1 MENYP
6 LISFFGVI
14 LKILLPSIYYPFI
27 GGVSIHVENL
37 IKNLNKL
44 DDFEFHILNY
54 NFDESVENSFEN
66 VTIHKVPY
74 FSKLRGPSYILNGY
88 KLGKKIIKNE
98 KIDLIHSHYAAP
110 QGFLGAILG
119 KKCNIPTVLTLH
131 GSDVL
136 NLSKS
141 SLGKYF
147 FNYAVHNSEKI
158 ICVSEF
164 LKHNLKTNFNIDS
177 NVIYNGFDEE
187 LFNPSDNDKNYG
199 LFVGSLVEQKGI
211 FYFLESIKNID
222 FNFKIIGG
230 GPLYN
235 KILDFIKLNDIK
247 NVELL
252 GPKTQNEVSEYLKN
266 CSFLVLPSISEGLG
280 MTIIEAF
287 ACKKAVIGTNVG
299 GIPELIKDGINGYIV
314 NPKNTKAL
322 EDKINMLVNDKKLRK
337 SLGEKSLDTSKNFS
351 WGLSSKKTYE
361 IYNSLLNR

>member
-1 MENYP
+1 M
-6 LISFFGVI
+6 
-14 LKILLPSIYYPFI
+14 KILLPSIYYPFI
-27 GGVSIHVENL
+27 GGISIHVENL
-37 IKNLNKL
+37 IKNLNKI
-44 DDFEFHILNY
+44 DSFEFHILNY
-54 NFDESVENSFEN
+54 NFDVTIENSFEN
-66 VTIHKVPY
+66 VTVHKIPY

-110 QGFLGAILG
+110 QGFLGAVLG

-136 NLSKS
+136 NLSKNTF
-141 SLGKYF
+141 GKYF
-147 FNYAVHNSEKI
+147 FEYALNNSEKI

-164 LKHNLKTNFNIDS
+164 LKTNLKTNFNIDS

-187 LFNPSDNDKNYG
+187 LFNPSNNDCDYG

-222 FNFKIIGG
+222 FTFKIIGN

-235 KILDFIKLNDIK
+235 KILDFIKLNEIK

-252 GPKTQNEVSEYLKN
+252 GPKTQAEVSEYLKN
-266 CSFLVLPSISEGLG
+266 CSFLILPSVSEGLG
-280 MTIIEAF
+280 MSIIEAM
-287 ACKKAVIGTNVG
+287 ACKKAVIGTDVG

-314 NPKNTKAL
+314 YPKDTKVL
-322 EDKINMLVNDKKLRK
+322 EDRINMLVYNKNLRK
-337 SLGEKSLDTSKNFS
+337 SLGEEGLNYSKNFS
-351 WGLSSKKTYE
+351 WRYSAKKTYE
-361 IYNSLLNR
+361 IYNSLLTE

>member
-54 NFDESVENSFEN
+54 DFDCTIENSFDN
-66 VTIHKVPY
+66 VTVHKVPY

-88 KLGKKIIKNE
+88 KIGKKIIKNE

-136 NLSKS
+136 NLSKNTF
-141 SLGKYF
+141 GKYF
-147 FNYAVHNSEKI
+147 FNYAVYNSEKI

-164 LKHNLKTNFNIDS
+164 LKNNLKTNFNIDS

-187 LFNPSDNDKNYG
+187 LFNPLDNDKNYG

-222 FNFKIIGG
+222 FDFKIIGN

-235 KILDFIKLNDIK
+235 KILDFIKVNNIN

-252 GPKTQNEVSEYLKN
+252 GTKTQSQVSEYLKN

-287 ACKKAVIGTNVG
+287 ACKKAVIGSNVG
-299 GIPELIKDGINGYIV
+299 GIPELIKDEINGYIV
-314 NPKNTKAL
+314 PPKNTKIL
-322 EDKINMLVNDKKLRK
+322 EDKINMLVNDKNLRK
-337 SLGEKSLDTSKNFS
+337 SLGNEGLNYSKNFS
-351 WGLSSKKTYE
+351 WRLSSKKTYD
-361 IYNSLLNR
+361 IYDSLLNR